1 MKLLNTKFKTN
12 PNIKICA
19 LAELASAERP
29 HAPLKILKQ
38 KNYTYCNSRT
48 PIQTN
53 YYSP

>member
-29 HAPLKILKQ
+29 HALLKILKQ

-48 PIQTN
+48 LIQTN
-53 YYSP
+53 YYSL